1 MYQTLK
7 IKRMKN
13 SKSKS
18 FRFVASTSASDR
30 YNDVIDQEGWD
41 LKGFNANPIVLFNHN
56 SLDLPIGRGKVE
68 VKNNQLMIEV
78 EFDQSD
84 EFAKKIEQKV
94 KDGFI
99 NAVSVGFN
107 PIEATPRSSLDKN
120 HKYYSKFGTLFSK
133 AELLEVS
140 IVTIPANSEATMA
153 KSIQKGLKGFIRQ
166 VVQEEIKHILEVEFL
181 DDGNYRVT
189 FEGMPEEEMPTEEM
203 PEEEMPVEEEAY
215 KEDEKDMHEEDQ
227 EDEVKN
233 LLAQV
238 LKHLKTKQ

>member
-1 MYQTLK
+1 MYQTLT
-7 IKRMKN
+7 IKRMK
-13 SKSKS
+13 SLKKA

-30 YNDVIDQEGWD
+30 YGDVIDQNGWH
-41 LKGFNANPIVLFNHN
+41 LEAFKRNPIVLFNHN
-56 SLDLPIGRGKVE
+56 SLDLPIGKGKVE
-68 VKNNQLMIEV
+68 VKNNQLMIDV

-120 HKYYSKFGTLFSK
+120 HKYYSKFGTFYSK
-133 AELLEVS
+133 SELLEVS
-140 IVTIPANSEATMA
+140 IVTIPANSEATMS

-189 FEGMPEEEMPTEEM
+189 FEGMEKEQPEEEM
-203 PEEEMPVEEEAY
+203 PEEEMPEEAAYNEDEEDKMQDKEEE
-215 KEDEKDMHEEDQ
+215 DDQ
-227 EDEVKN
+227 MKS
-233 LLAQV
+233 LLAAV
-238 LKHLKTKQ
+238 LKHLQKQ